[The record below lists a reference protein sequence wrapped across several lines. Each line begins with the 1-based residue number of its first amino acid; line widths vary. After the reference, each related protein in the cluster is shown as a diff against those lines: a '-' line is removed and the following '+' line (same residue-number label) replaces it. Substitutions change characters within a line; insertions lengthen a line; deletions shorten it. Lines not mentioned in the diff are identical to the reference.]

1 MTWLAILALAAGT
14 YALKSAG
21 PLLLGERPLP
31 PGVARLVTLLP
42 PALLAALVCVQA
54 LAVPDSLR
62 PGARLAGV
70 AVAALL
76 AWRGAPFLVV
86 VVAGCAGT
94 ALVRALGG

>member
-1 MTWLAILALAAGT
+1 MTWAAILVLAGGT

-31 PGVARLVTLLP
+31 PRLARLVTLLP
-42 PALLAALVCVQA
+42 PALLAALICVQA

-70 AVAALL
+70 IVAAVL
-76 AWRGAPFLVV
+76 AWRRAPFLVV
-86 VVAGCAGT
+86 VVAGCGAT
-94 ALVRALGG
+94 ALVRALG